1 MRSTDLP
8 TLPTTSRLGVS
19 DISVVIRFW
28 DSIYSGFA
36 NRSAF
41 LSFTH
46 LSQILDRDGSL
57 NSTKALLLSTCF
69 IIMAGCGALSVI
81 LRRKSSGRGSRGKR
95 YRRAA
100 PRNISTTST
109 GIITSSEDEDYDSS
123 GSLRHSR
130 DGASSGEKTEPQHRE
145 QSDDAQST
153 DPGLLKKHST
163 YVSYTTSVAT
173 YPSIRTFHRP
183 HPQKD
188 KLPIKPTPIP
198 LLVVVHGLGGS
209 LSQFSHLLTSL
220 SNLGPCFG
228 IDLPGCGLS
237 SFAPTS
243 WDAYKVE
250 ALAELLA
257 TAIEEHRDKEAGQG
271 VVLIAHSL
279 GCSLSAMLASSA
291 SSVGPDL
298 KRHILG
304 LIAICPRASP
314 PSPKEVTSYRRLL
327 QIPGPIFDLWRSWD
341 RRGGLESASVN
352 RLVGADADSDTRK
365 LQVRYNK
372 QSKTPVWRRMAWGT
386 LPTYNHVGGKPVGG
400 IPGEETWAGV
410 KIPTLLVAGESDT
423 ITKPVELQKIL
434 KFFGDKS
441 SKIEESDGSST
452 IPDASSVGNQE
463 SAPCTHI
470 AHEEEFGV
478 EAQVI
483 EKELKDTA
491 AKPVQAKRSV
501 KTVILP
507 APASHALLYD
517 RATYRTL
524 SGIIQ
529 DFLRQHVD
537 NRLSLGWQLQYLNTS
552 GKWDVKNLVK
562 WKKVIPVSDRISET
576 FVALKMLREV
586 DEEHNPVLFSQ
597 AYHDRIYAVI
607 DISYEN
613 PVYNPASLEKGGIHY
628 HKHPTV
634 SKIPP
639 TPDETRDFIA
649 LVDRLQNEITE
660 KMEKSG
666 NSQTARPVVGVH
678 CHYGY
683 NRTGFLIVCYLIERC
698 GFDVQEAIDEF
709 ERRRPPGIRHGHFI
723 DTLFVRYCV
732 GLKRAPTL

>member
-1 MRSTDLP
+1 
-8 TLPTTSRLGVS
+8 
-19 DISVVIRFW
+19 
-28 DSIYSGFA
+28 
-36 NRSAF
+36 
-41 LSFTH
+41 
-46 LSQILDRDGSL
+46 
-57 NSTKALLLSTCF
+57 
-69 IIMAGCGALSVI
+69 MAGCGFLSVI
-81 LRRKSSGRGSRGKR
+81 LRRKSSGRTSGNKRCRRGA
-95 YRRAA
+95 RRKA
-100 PRNISTTST
+100 SKTSAGT
-109 GIITSSEDEDYDSS
+109 FTSSEDEGYDSS
-123 GSLRHSR
+123 GSLRHGTDS
-130 DGASSGEKTEPQHRE
+130 AFSTEKTEPQRP
-145 QSDDAQST
+145 QTT

-163 YVSYTTSVAT
+163 YISYTTSVAT
-173 YPSIRTFHRP
+173 YPSIRTFYKP

-188 KLPIKPTPIP
+188 KLPIKPSPIP
-198 LLVVVHGLGGS
+198 LLVFVHGLGGS
-209 LSQFSHLLTSL
+209 LAQFNHLLTSL
-220 SNLGPCFG
+220 SNVGPCFG

-237 SFAPTS
+237 RFEPDS

-257 TAIEEHRDKEAGQG
+257 TAIEEHRDKDAGQG

-279 GCSLSAMLASSA
+279 GCSLSAMLASTTSL
-291 SSVGPDL
+291 VGPNL
-298 KRHILG
+298 KKHILG
-304 LIAICPRASP
+304 LIAVCPRASP
-314 PSPKEVTSYRRLL
+314 PSPKEVTSFRRLL
-327 QIPGPIFDLWRSWD
+327 HIPGPIFDLWRYWD
-341 RRGGLESASVN
+341 RRGGLKSTSVN
-352 RLVGADADSDTRK
+352 RLVGADADPDTRG

-386 LPTYNHVGGKPVGG
+386 LPTYDGVDGTPVGG
-400 IPGEETWAGV
+400 IPGETTWAG
-410 KIPTLLVAGESDT
+410 IRTPTLLVAGESDT
-423 ITKPVELQKIL
+423 VTKPVELQKIL
-434 KFFGDKS
+434 KFFGGKS
-441 SKIEESDGSST
+441 SKIEESSNGSNI
-452 IPDASSVGNQE
+452 IPDASIVNDQ
-463 SAPCTHI
+463 APAPYSRL
-470 AHEEEFGV
+470 AHDEEFGV
-478 EAQVI
+478 EPQVN
-483 EKELKDTA
+483 EKEIENTSE
-491 AKPVQAKRSV
+491 KPLQAKRSV

-524 SGIIQ
+524 AGIIQ
-529 DFLRQHVD
+529 DFLQQHVD

-552 GKWDVKNLVK
+552 GKWDVKNLAK
-562 WKKVIPVSDRISET
+562 WKKVTPVSERISDT

-597 AYHDRIYAVI
+597 AYSDRIYAVI

-613 PVYNPASLEKGGIHY
+613 PVYNPASLEMGGIHY

-660 KMEKSG
+660 KMAKSG
-666 NSQTARPVVGVH
+666 NRQTPRPVVGVH

-698 GFDVQEAIDEF
+698 GYTVQEAIDEF